1 MKPLFIVFI
10 FFVFGTGY
18 AANWEKVNGTPVGS
32 SYVDVESLKK
42 RNNVVSY
49 TRLFDYLN
57 PSPIGVSSSISKF
70 TVDCISEKITWI
82 GSVYYSKNMGKG
94 KIIKE
99 GVFNRRLFARPD
111 SIDYATMKF
120 VCNYKQM
127 TT

>member
-1 MKPLFIVFI
+1 MRLLFVTFI
-10 FFVFGTGY
+10 FFVFETGHS
-18 AANWEKVNGTPVGS
+18 ANWKKVNGTPVGS
-32 SYVDVESLKK
+32 SYVDIESLKK

-57 PSPIGVSSSISKF
+57 PSPIGVYSSISKF
-70 TVDCISEKITWI
+70 NVDCISEKITWI
-82 GSVYYSKNMGKG
+82 GSIYYSERMGKG

-99 GVFNRRLFARPD
+99 GVFNRRLYARPN